1 MKQRL
6 GSLVFGLVYVL
17 VLATQ
22 LPHVWAAYASLED
35 ATIPLA
41 QYTAAGAALAFELSI
56 GVFTY
61 RIIKGSRRRWTR
73 RGLWFFITASVVANG
88 TYYRIW
94 ELDERWA
101 MKAFATLALP
111 LALALFAEEFGALE
125 KLIERRE
132 KRAEQKT
139 EPKPNNPSPF
149 ACSMCGAQFDSQ
161 AALNGHMN
169 KHRTK
174 GAKNDHPTTA

>member
-61 RIIKGSRRRWTR
+61 RIIKGSRRRWTK
-73 RGLWFFITASVVANG
+73 RGLLFFIVASVVANAY
-88 TYYRIW
+88 YYRVW
-94 ELDERWA
+94 PFLFDWL
-101 MKAFATLALP
+101 MPVFATLALP
-111 LALALFAEEFGALE
+111 LALALFAEEFGAME
-125 KLIERRE
+125 RLIERRAKRTE
-132 KRAEQKT
+132 TTAPVVETTGLIPCPVCGRLCKGQNGLNAHKRAHK
-139 EPKPNNPSPF
+139 
-149 ACSMCGAQFDSQ
+149 
-161 AALNGHMN
+161 
-169 KHRTK
+169 TK
-174 GAKNDHPTTA
+174 GE